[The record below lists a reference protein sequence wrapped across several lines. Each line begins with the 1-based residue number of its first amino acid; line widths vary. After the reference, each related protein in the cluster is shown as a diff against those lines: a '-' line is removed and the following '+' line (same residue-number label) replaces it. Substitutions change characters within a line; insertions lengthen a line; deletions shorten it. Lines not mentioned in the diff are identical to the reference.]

1 MIIHLD
7 CRQLVKISIALLK
20 NNWGLYENI
29 GDLTYSTTF
38 FNRVNGPGR
47 KKTTIYKYKEYEAI
61 DLGALEIK
69 GQIMAPGDLTVNE
82 RERQSFKRS
91 LLEKNNFDFENRR
104 EIENLR

>member
-1 MIIHLD
+1 MKILALSLLTIIFSSGLQAQD
-7 CRQLVKISIALLK
+7 EKK
-20 NNWGLYENI
+20 N
-29 GDLTYSTTF
+29 
-38 FNRVNGPGR
+38 VV
-47 KKTTIYKYKEYEAI
+47 YKYKEYEAI

>member
-1 MIIHLD
+1 MKIITL
-7 CRQLVKISIALLK
+7 SLLTFILST
-20 NNWGLYENI
+20 GLMAQEE
-29 GDLTYSTTF
+29 
-38 FNRVNGPGR
+38 
-47 KKTTIYKYKEYEAI
+47 KKATTIYKYKEYEAI

-82 RERQSFKRS
+82 RERQTFKRS

>member
-1 MIIHLD
+1 MKKIFIILTA
-7 CRQLVKISIALLK
+7 LTTISAFAQEEAKK
-20 NNWGLYENI
+20 NI
-29 GDLTYSTTF
+29 
-38 FNRVNGPGR
+38 
-47 KKTTIYKYKEYEAI
+47 IYKYKEYEVI
-61 DLGALEIK
+61 DLGSLEIK